1 MPFKKIVFK
10 PGIDRENTMYASEGG
25 WYDGYNI
32 RFRKGFPE
40 KIGGWERISE
50 KYFIGACRSLS
61 NWTTLGGSL

>member
-32 RFRKGFPE
+32 RFR
-40 KIGGWERISE
+40 
-50 KYFIGACRSLS
+50 
-61 NWTTLGGSL
+61 